1 MQQSVKKKVLKTQK
15 ELYKD
20 NRFFSS
26 QAVDNFTR
34 SCAGYCVATY
44 VLGVC
49 DRHNDNIMLKQS
61 GHMFHIDFNKFL
73 GDAQMFGNFKRLVL
87 SMSCFVFSKTSYK
100 HNKPQILCEPS
111 IMKVLYIR

>member
-1 MQQSVKKKVLKTQK
+1 MIEHSRTD
-15 ELYKD
+15 EYI
-20 NRFFSS
+20 FFFK
-26 QAVDNFTR
+26 AVDNFTR

-73 GDAQMFGNFKRLVL
+73 GDAQMFGNIKRYKVFYVWQVL
-87 SMSCFVFSKTSYK
+87 NVE
-100 HNKPQILCEPS
+100 NI
-111 IMKVLYIR
+111 

>member
-1 MQQSVKKKVLKTQK
+1 MEDEYATSTKIKVLKTQK
-15 ELYKD
+15 VLYIHVD
-20 NRFFSS
+20 NKFFSS

-87 SMSCFVFSKTSYK
+87 FISCFIY
-100 HNKPQILCEPS
+100 ILWDIS
-111 IMKVLYIR
+111 

>member
-87 SMSCFVFSKTSYK
+87 SMSCFYSLRLL
-100 HNKPQILCEPS
+100 IS
-111 IMKVLYIR
+111 IINHIYCVSLLL

>member
-1 MQQSVKKKVLKTQK
+1 MEDEYATSTKIKVLKTQK
-15 ELYKD
+15 VLYIHVD
-20 NRFFSS
+20 NNFFSL

-87 SMSCFVFSKTSYK
+87 FISCFIY
-100 HNKPQILCEPS
+100 IL
-111 IMKVLYIR
+111 

>member
-1 MQQSVKKKVLKTQK
+1 MLFLK
-15 ELYKD
+15 
-20 NRFFSS
+20 
-26 QAVDNFTR
+26 AVDNFTR

-73 GDAQMFGNFKRLVL
+73 GDAQMFGNIKRYKVFCFGQVQLKN
-87 SMSCFVFSKTSYK
+87 SMTNMEICFFLFSL
-100 HNKPQILCEPS
+100 HNT
-111 IMKVLYIR
+111 VTA

>member
-87 SMSCFVFSKTSYK
+87 SMSCFVFSETSY
-100 HNKPQILCEPS
+100 
-111 IMKVLYIR
+111 

>member
-1 MQQSVKKKVLKTQK
+1 MIEHSRTD
-15 ELYKD
+15 EYI
-20 NRFFSS
+20 FFFK
-26 QAVDNFTR
+26 AVDNFTR

-73 GDAQMFGNFKRLVL
+73 GDAQMFGNIKRYKVFYIGQVQFKN
-87 SMSCFVFSKTSYK
+87 SMTNLEFCLFWFSIHTTV
-100 HNKPQILCEPS
+100 EA
-111 IMKVLYIR
+111 